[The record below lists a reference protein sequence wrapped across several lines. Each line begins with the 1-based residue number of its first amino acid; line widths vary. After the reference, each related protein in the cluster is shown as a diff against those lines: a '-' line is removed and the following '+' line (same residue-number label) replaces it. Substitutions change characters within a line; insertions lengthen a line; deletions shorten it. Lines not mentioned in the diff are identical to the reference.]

1 MKKFII
7 FFSLLAFPFF
17 LAAQGSDEY
26 AIKKVIQEAYV
37 DGLQNKGDLQKT
49 KDGFHPDFNLLGLK
63 NDALT
68 KLPIDKWIVY
78 AEKAKERNPG
88 PPPADKIVRVEF
100 VNIDIT
106 GSAACAKI
114 ELYKNKKKIF
124 TDYLSLYKFSDGWKI
139 VSKIYYRH

>member
-7 FFSLLAFPFF
+7 FFSLLTVPFF
-17 LAAQGSDEY
+17 LAAQESDED

-63 NDALT
+63 NDELT
-68 KLPIDKWIVY
+68 KLPIDKWIGY
-78 AEKAKERNPG
+78 AEKSKEQNPA
-88 PPPADKIVRVEF
+88 PPPADKLVSVEF

-114 ELYKNKKKIF
+114 ELYQNEKKIY